1 MKRTGAKDAYQ
12 NWRKD
17 MPVLLI
23 SGQDDPVGDSG
34 KGVQSVEVAM
44 RKAEMKNV
52 QMKLFPGARHD
63 LLHEEVSDSAEEA
76 QKIIALWL
84 IGAV

>member
-1 MKRTGAKDAYQ
+1 MKRTGAKDAYR

-34 KGVQSVEVAM
+34 KGAQRVEAAM
-44 RKAEMKNV
+44 RKAGMKNV

-63 LLHEEVSDSAEEA
+63 ILHEEASGNAEEVR
-76 QKIIALWL
+76 KLL
-84 IGAV
+84 ENVL